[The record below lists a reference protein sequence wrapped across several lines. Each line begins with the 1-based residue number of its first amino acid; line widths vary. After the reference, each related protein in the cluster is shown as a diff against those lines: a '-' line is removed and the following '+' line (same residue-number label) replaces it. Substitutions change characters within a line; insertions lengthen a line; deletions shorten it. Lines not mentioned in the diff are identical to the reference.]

1 MNYIIICLRINEDK
15 RIELVNGDLVL
26 QYNLSSKSKKKV
38 DEVMKKDF
46 GKSIERLLDGIK
58 SDYAKWSLHSKDDDD
73 RMKQIKLK
81 MIDEFNQGVKVKFGR
96 KYTKVLQG
104 SSVWGFIANDDGVLK
119 GIPYKKGD
127 VFKAAGWRAPAKWQ
141 RGSIFDSGTNWFR
154 WTGPRYL

>member
-1 MNYIIICLRINEDK
+1 MIKERITN
-15 RIELVNGDLVL
+15 
-26 QYNLSSKSKKKV
+26 KKEKN
-38 DEVMKKDF
+38 MKQDF

-127 VFKAAGWRAPAKWQ
+127 VFKAAGWRAPA
-141 RGSIFDSGTNWFR
+141 
-154 WTGPRYL
+154 